1 MRTKTGMSL
10 SVRMSDKMKSKVA
23 RLATENNATSA
34 EVVRV
39 AVEKYLKH
47 K

>member
-1 MRTKTGMSL
+1 MRKRTGMSL

-23 RLATENNATSA
+23 KLALKNDATSA

-39 AVEKYLKH
+39 AVEKYLKN